1 MPPPEIIRPLLSHAK
16 NKPHELGVAL
26 FVDQQDGS
34 AVEGVSMDS
43 LQTCRIDKPS
53 IQTALGIDVER
64 TWWRSLLRFSPT
76 TDVSL
81 AEKKVLFLVCGPEP

>member
-1 MPPPEIIRPLLSHAK
+1 M
-16 NKPHELGVAL
+16 AL

-34 AVEGVSMDS
+34 SVEDVSVDS
-43 LQTCRIDKPS
+43 LQTCRIDKSS
-53 IQTALGIDVER
+53 IETALGIGAKR
-64 TWWRSLLRFSPT
+64 TWWRSLLRLSPT